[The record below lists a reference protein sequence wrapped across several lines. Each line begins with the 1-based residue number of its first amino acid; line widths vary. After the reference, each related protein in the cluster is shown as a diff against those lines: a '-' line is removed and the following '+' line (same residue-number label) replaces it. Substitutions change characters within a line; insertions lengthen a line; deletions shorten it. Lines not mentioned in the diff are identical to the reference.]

1 MTDDK
6 RMYFIRNIE
15 ALKGEG
21 VESHV
26 TEYEVIADAH
36 IVGEFT
42 YGPYYFTIW
51 EFSNKHEG
59 EERKLCLRIR
69 ERAFSS
75 DDQPWKSAKRS
86 GFYHGGG
93 IADELV
99 ALASLF
105 LRRRFRLGPIVR
117 MDDSPKLLSMNQG
130 WINKPLIVGKSSLA
144 ELPEWL
150 KMVEGLDSDYHQR
163 FILAVRLYNR
173 AILLIEE
180 QPDMAY
186 LNLISAIE
194 VLCQETNIGEITLSD
209 LDQKLAELVGSVEN
223 GDLRNKIEQNI
234 LKREQFISR
243 RFVAF
248 ILEHIEES
256 FWSEENRP
264 KNGQIKPEE
273 LRDLLKRI
281 YEQRSRTLH
290 NGEPFPP
297 SIFYP
302 PMMEAEIDFSLGM
315 IKGEKKWEPKDFI
328 PHTYFFE
335 RLVNH
340 VLSNFIKRNQVK
352 RENVGKPSPNNG

>member
-1 MTDDK
+1 MPDDK

-26 TEYEVIADAH
+26 TEYEVIAYAH

-59 EERKLCLRIR
+59 EERKLCLKIR
-69 ERAFSS
+69 ERAFSN
-75 DDQPWKSAKRS
+75 DDQTWKSAQRS

-93 IADELV
+93 TADELV

-105 LRRRFRLGPIVR
+105 LRRRFQLGSIVR
-117 MDDSPKLLSMNQG
+117 MDDSPRLLSMNQG
-130 WINKPLIVGKSSLA
+130 WIDKPLVAGQSNLA

-150 KMVEGLDSDYHQR
+150 KLVEGLDSTYHQR
-163 FILAVRLYNR
+163 FILAVRLYHR
-173 AILLIEE
+173 SLLLIEE
-180 QPDMAY
+180 QPDIAY
-186 LNLISAIE
+186 LSLISAVE
-194 VLCQETNIGEITLSD
+194 VLCQETDIGKITLSD
-209 LDQKLAELVGSVEN
+209 LDKQLAKLVNSVEN
-223 GDLRNKIEQNI
+223 EDLRNKIEQTI
-234 LKREQFISR
+234 LKRERFISR

-256 FWSEENRP
+256 FWTEEKRP
-264 KNGQIKPEE
+264 KHGQIKPEE
-273 LRDLLKRI
+273 IPNLLKRI

-290 NGEPFPP
+290 TGEPFPP
-297 SIFYP
+297 SIFSP
-302 PMMEAEIDFSLGM
+302 PMMEEEIDFSLGM
-315 IKGEKKWEPKDFI
+315 IKGEKRWEPKDFI
-328 PHTYFFE
+328 PHPHFFE

-340 VLSNFIKRNQVK
+340 VFRNFIKRNQVK
-352 RENVGKPSPNNG
+352 RANVDKPSSNSG